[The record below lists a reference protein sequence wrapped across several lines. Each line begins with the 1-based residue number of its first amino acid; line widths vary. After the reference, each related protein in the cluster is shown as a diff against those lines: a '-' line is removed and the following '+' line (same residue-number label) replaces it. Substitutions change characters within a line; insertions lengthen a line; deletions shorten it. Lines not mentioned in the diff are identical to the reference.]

1 MYKTDETLGMN
12 VHDHLVSL
20 GIETPTTAL
29 LSKSND
35 FKKRRIEKAF
45 QTVMETLGLDMNDDS
60 LIETPHRIAKML
72 VDETM
77 WGLDYKMF
85 PKCTTVENKM
95 KYDEMVLEKDIR
107 VQSNCEHHFQPIVG
121 KAHVAYIP
129 KSRVLGLSKI
139 PRIVEFFARRPQIQE
154 RLTEQVYHTLTY
166 ILGTENVAV
175 TIHAE
180 HLCVSQ
186 RGVRDTGAST
196 ITTRLGGV
204 FKDKPIVRM
213 EFFNHFK

>member
-1 MYKTDETLGMN
+1 MYKIDIELGKQ
-12 VHDHLVSL
+12 VHNHLVSV
-20 GIETPTTAL
+20 GIETPMTDL
-29 LSKSND
+29 VSLSSHD
-35 FKKRRIEKAF
+35 KKLVIENNFREIMK
-45 QTVMETLGLDMNDDS
+45 TLGLDMSDDS
-60 LIETPHRIAKML
+60 LIETPHRFAKML

-77 WGLDYKMF
+77 WGLCYNTF

-95 KYDEMVLEKDIR
+95 KYDEMVVERNIR

-129 KSRVLGLSKI
+129 KDRVLGLSKI

-154 RLTEQVYHTLTY
+154 RLTEQVYHALSY

-175 TIHAE
+175 SIEAE

-196 ITTRLGGV
+196 VTTRLGGV
-204 FKDKPIVRM
+204 FKEDPSVRS
-213 EFFNHFK
+213 EFFNHSK

>member
-1 MYKTDETLGMN
+1 MYKVDIDLGKQ
-12 VHDHLVSL
+12 VHNHLVSV
-20 GIETPTTAL
+20 GIETPMTEL
-29 LSKSND
+29 VSLSNHD
-35 FKKRRIEKAF
+35 KKLIIENNFREIMK
-45 QTVMETLGLDMNDDS
+45 TLGLDMSDDS
-60 LIETPHRIAKML
+60 LIETPHRFAKML

-77 WGLDYKMF
+77 WGLCYSTF

-95 KYDEMVLEKDIR
+95 KYDEMVVERNIR

-129 KSRVLGLSKI
+129 KGRVLGLSKI

-154 RLTEQVYHTLTY
+154 RLTEQVYHALAF
-166 ILGTENVAV
+166 ILGTNDIAV
-175 TIHAE
+175 SIQAE

-196 ITTRLGGV
+196 VTTKLGGV
-204 FKDKPIVRM
+204 FEESTVRA
-213 EFFNHFK
+213 EFLSHLRG

>member
-1 MYKTDETLGMN
+1 MHKTDATLGQQ
-12 VHDHLVSL
+12 VHTHLVSI
-20 GIETPTTAL
+20 GIETPTTDL
-29 LSKSND
+29 IEVQSSE
-35 FKKRRIEKAF
+35 KKEKIEHHF
-45 QTVMETLGLDMNDDS
+45 RQIMETLGLDMTDDS
-60 LIETPHRIAKML
+60 LIETPHRFAKMI

-77 WGLDYKMF
+77 WGLCYNTF

-95 KYDEMVLEKDIR
+95 KYDEMVVERNIR

-129 KSRVLGLSKI
+129 KDRVLGLSKI

-154 RLTEQVYHTLTY
+154 RLTEQVYHALSY

-175 TIHAE
+175 SIEAE

-196 ITTRLGGV
+196 VTTRLGGV
-204 FKDKPIVRM
+204 FKEDHSVRS
-213 EFFNHFK
+213 EFFNHSK